1 MLQQT
6 AQYNEEDTVVTE
18 YTCNIVVT
26 TAGDGLWGCEAGR
39 SVQATAITVREE
51 TSGYKDIVVMHDS
64 TWDIY
69 SDSAFEAAISAALGY
84 DVGFTE
90 QGMQE
95 DERAS
100 MEA

>member
-26 TAGDGLWGCEAGR
+26 TAGDGWWGCEAGR
-39 SVQATAITVREE
+39 KVHITDVIVRDEE
-51 TSGYKDIVVMHDS
+51 GYKDIVVLHDS

-69 SDSAFEAAISAALGY
+69 TDSAFSNAVSAALGY
-84 DVGFTE
+84 AVGFTE

>member
-1 MLQQT
+1 
-6 AQYNEEDTVVTE
+6 
-18 YTCNIVVT
+18 
-26 TAGDGLWGCEAGR
+26 
-39 SVQATAITVREE
+39 VREE